1 MAGESSG
8 STITASSRKTPSAER
23 YGDLWRKTTLR
34 LIGLYLS
41 PLILLAAYFYLQHDA
56 MVAESERLHLK
67 AIGESQANTLDLFL
81 SERQVN
87 LSNLMDNPAYDFL
100 DPTTMEAGLQELRR
114 MSDAF
119 VDLGFFDSAGVQI
132 AYAGPYPA
140 LEKRSYRNEEWYTT
154 LRGQTENHIITDIY
168 LGFRKK
174 PHFTIAVSRNM
185 NGQFVVLRSTL
196 DPERIYDYISS
207 LEGAQEVITSLV
219 NRKGTYQLV
228 KETIGESL
236 GTSPFVPPHSPRQGI
251 RTEKVNGSSLT
262 YAYAWLREVN
272 WALIVQKSAGQEPPF
287 FSGLRARILSVAFG
301 LIMIGFLVILKRA
314 RKQVELRVES
324 ETTRAQLEHASKLAS
339 VGELAAGIAHEIN
352 NPLAAISE
360 EAGLM
365 KDLMDP
371 SLGTPV
377 PPQEL
382 AYHLDSIQESVFRCR
397 DITRKLLGFVRR
409 AELSLK
415 EHDIHQLLDE
425 VVEGL
430 LGQAMRV
437 SNIEIVTEY
446 AKDIPTMMTDGNQL
460 EQVFLNI
467 IKNAVDALEGKPGRI
482 TVRTAL
488 LEGLVSISIADTGKG
503 MSPDQMER
511 IFMPFYT
518 TKEVGKGTG
527 LGLSVSYSIIKSLG
541 GQIKIESALGKGST
555 FTIELPLHPPR

>member
-1 MAGESSG
+1 MAGESRAGQESKSPG
-8 STITASSRKTPSAER
+8 KNSSSRHYR
-23 YGDLWRKTTLR
+23 DLWRKITLR
-34 LIGLYLS
+34 LLGLYLS

-67 AIGESQANTLDLFL
+67 AIAESQANTLDLFL
-81 SERQVN
+81 SERRVN
-87 LSNLMDNPAYDFL
+87 LSNLIDNPAFNFPHPDA
-100 DPTTMEAGLQELRR
+100 MEEGLEALKR

-119 VDLGFFDSAGVQI
+119 VDLGFFDTTGVQI
-132 AYAGPYPA
+132 AYAGPYHT
-140 LEKRSYRNEEWYTT
+140 LEKRSYRSEEWYVT
-154 LRGQTENHIITDIY
+154 LRSQEENHIITDIY

-174 PHFTIAVSRNM
+174 PHFTIAVKRGM

-196 DPERIYDYISS
+196 DPGKIYEYVSS
-207 LEGAQEVITSLV
+207 LEGAQEVLTSLV
-219 NRKGTYQLV
+219 DRAGTYQLV
-228 KETIGESL
+228 KSTVGEPLETSSF
-236 GTSPFVPPHSPRQGI
+236 TPPQGPRQGI
-251 RTEKVNGSSLT
+251 RTEEVGGNSFT

-272 WALIVQKSAGQEPPF
+272 WALIAQKSTGRAAPF
-287 FSGLRARILSVAFG
+287 FSGLRLRILSVAFG
-301 LIMIGFLVILKRA
+301 LIAIGFFVILMRA
-314 RKQVELRVES
+314 KKQVELRVES
-324 ETTRAQLEHASKLAS
+324 ESTRAQLEHATKLAS

-409 AELSLK
+409 ADLSLE
-415 EHDIHQLLDE
+415 EHDLHQVLDE
-425 VVEGL
+425 VLEGL
-430 LGQAMRV
+430 LGHEMRV
-437 SNIEIVTEY
+437 SNIEIVREY
-446 AKDIPTMMTDGNQL
+446 ARDIPVMITDANQL

-467 IKNAVDALEGKPGRI
+467 INNAVDALEGRPGRI
-482 TVRTAL
+482 TVRTARAG
-488 LEGLVSISIADTGKG
+488 ELVMISITDTGRG
-503 MSPDQMER
+503 IRPEQMEK

-527 LGLSVSYSIIKSLG
+527 LGLSVSYGIIKSLG
-541 GQIKIESALGKGST
+541 GQIRVESMPGKGST
-555 FTIELPLHPPR
+555 FTIVLPLNP